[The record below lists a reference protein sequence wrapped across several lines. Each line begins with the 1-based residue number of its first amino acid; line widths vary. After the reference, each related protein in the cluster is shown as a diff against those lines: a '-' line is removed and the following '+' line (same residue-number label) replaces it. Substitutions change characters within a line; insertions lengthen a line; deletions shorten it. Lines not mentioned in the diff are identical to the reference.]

1 MTNKQRHI
9 SIRADGKMLDK
20 FYYVS
25 KYNGRSGSGQILFLM
40 RSLVEEFEQE
50 PGKITEEDLA
60 QMRSDT

>member
-25 KYNGRSGSGQILFLM
+25 IYNGRSGSGQILFLM
-40 RSLVEEFEQE
+40 SLLVEEFEQE
-50 PGKITEEDLA
+50 HGKITEEDLA
-60 QMRSDT
+60 QMRSDA